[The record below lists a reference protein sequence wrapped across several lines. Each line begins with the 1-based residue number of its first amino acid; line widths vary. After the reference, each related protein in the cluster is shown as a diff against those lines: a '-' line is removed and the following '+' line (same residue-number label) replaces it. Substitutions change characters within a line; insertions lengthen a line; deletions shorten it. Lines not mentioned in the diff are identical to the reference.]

1 MDKPKGVKKHIS
13 AWKVVII
20 AIALGLTLTW
30 LFLTPEGLLGKAD
43 AVGYAVCHRI
53 SARSFQIGDRPVA
66 MCARCSGMFLGAFL
80 GMIFQ
85 GIQSRKG
92 KMPPLPVLVI
102 LGFFAASWV
111 LDGFNSFLMLTD
123 WFPSFYTTENWTRL
137 VSGTGMGLGVSAM
150 IFPAFIQTHFK
161 TWKSESPLGNWKQV
175 LILLLAAGAL
185 DAIILLEI
193 PWILY
198 PLSLLSALSVIML
211 LTMIYSM
218 VIVMLAKKE
227 NTYESLRQLIFPLI
241 GGFCLA
247 LLQIAAIDLVR
258 YLWTGTWAGFVL

>member
-1 MDKPKGVKKHIS
+1 MDKAAESKHHMPV
-13 AWKVVII
+13 WKWVII
-20 AIALGLTLTW
+20 AVALVLTLTW

-53 SARSFQIGDRPVA
+53 SARSFKIGDRPVA
-66 MCARCSGMFLGAFL
+66 MCARCSGMFLGALL
-80 GMIFQ
+80 GLIFQ
-85 GIQSRKG
+85 LVQGRKG
-92 KMPPLPVLVI
+92 KMPPIPVLVI
-102 LGFFAASWV
+102 LGLFAAAWV

-137 VSGTGMGLGVSAM
+137 VTGTGMGLGVSAM
-150 IFPAFIQTHFK
+150 IFPAFIQAHFK
-161 TWKSESPLGNWKQV
+161 TWQKESPLGNWKQV
-175 LILLLAAGAL
+175 LILILAAGVL

-198 PLSLLSALSVIML
+198 PLSLLSALSVIIL

-227 NTYESLRQLIFPLI
+227 NTIERLRQLIFPLI
-241 GGFCLA
+241 GGFIIA
-247 LLQIAAIDLVR
+247 LLQIGVIDLAR
-258 YLWTGTWAGFVL
+258 YLWTGTWEGFVL